1 MHKLFNRLGLL
12 LVATLSSFSINAQ
25 ALPSFVIEITDSKK
39 EKIPGAIVHIDAAH
53 FVSDDYGYA
62 IIPWEHHQ
70 SNIAITSIGFE
81 PYELKAHQIKVGDT
95 IKVILTQSRYSLDQV
110 EIAGHRQWESSLG
123 SIENIEKDDLNKKT
137 GLNLGSIIEGVRG
150 VHLLK
155 TGATIEK
162 PIVHGLHSNRVAVI
176 NNGVKQK
183 GQEWG
188 AEHAPEIDPYSAGE
202 IKVIKGAESVKY
214 GGEAM
219 GGAIL
224 ISPPTLRMDTT
235 IYGSLRLA
243 SQSNGRSISGAL
255 KLGGHHR
262 RLPHL
267 SWMIQAS
274 AKKSGNLKTA
284 DYYLENSGVQETNAH
299 AYLNYTREHFQSNLN
314 YSLFHTD
321 LGILTSS
328 HIGSLEDLLFHIG
341 QGRPIEKGAFSYKI
355 NAPRQNINHH
365 LVKWRNHIHLSDYA
379 HLTVQYSFQWNQRKE
394 FDIRRADRSSTP
406 SIDLSLKAHDLS
418 VQLEWTPHSNFD
430 FDFGIFG
437 AFQDNENIPG
447 TFTTPLIPDYI
458 QQEVG
463 LYALGNW
470 NHKKWRVQG
479 GVRGDLMHVNALGY
493 NYLGQI
499 YGEEKTYGNISGTL
513 AAEYQ
518 INGAWQVTAITG
530 SAWRPPHVNELYS
543 TGLHH
548 GSAAF
553 ELGDEFLN
561 PEQSW
566 KNLISIKWRPYLP
579 FSIEIEAFSHLI
591 NDYIYLSP
599 TQEYWESL
607 RGIFPIFQYQQTK
620 AHLYGLD
627 FLGKWHI
634 TNTIDYSV
642 QASLIK
648 AKDLTNQS
656 YLPQIP
662 AHQLR
667 QSLSWSIGQ
676 WKNTSTPYVKL
687 EHVWMGK
694 QNDYHE
700 NLDFVAPPNAYHLL
714 NASIGAKWHLKK
726 QVINVD
732 LSVQNLTNQL
742 YKDYLNRFRYYTHDL
757 GRSIQLRINY
767 EF

>member
-1 MHKLFNRLGLL
+1 MDDTG
-12 LVATLSSFSINAQ
+12 I
-25 ALPSFVIEITDSKK
+25 SKK
-39 EKIPGAIVHIDAAH
+39 KREFK
-53 FVSDDYGYA
+53 
-62 IIPWEHHQ
+62 
-70 SNIAITSIGFE
+70 
-81 PYELKAHQIKVGDT
+81 
-95 IKVILTQSRYSLDQV
+95 
-110 EIAGHRQWESSLG
+110 
-123 SIENIEKDDLNKKT
+123 
-137 GLNLGSIIEGVRG
+137 
-150 VHLLK
+150 
-155 TGATIEK
+155 
-162 PIVHGLHSNRVAVI
+162 
-176 NNGVKQK
+176 
-183 GQEWG
+183 
-188 AEHAPEIDPYSAGE
+188 
-202 IKVIKGAESVKY
+202 
-214 GGEAM
+214 
-219 GGAIL
+219 
-224 ISPPTLRMDTT
+224 
-235 IYGSLRLA
+235 
-243 SQSNGRSISGAL
+243 NGRLLFRKFWGS
-255 KLGGHHR
+255 R
-262 RLPHL
+262 NECTCL
-267 SWMIQAS
+267 SQLY
-274 AKKSGNLKTA
+274 N
-284 DYYLENSGVQETNAH
+284 
-299 AYLNYTREHFQSNLN
+299 HFQSNLN

-341 QGRPIEKGAFSYKI
+341 QGRPNEKGAFSYQI
-355 NAPRQNINHH
+355 NAPKQNIQHQ
-365 LVKWRNHIHLSDYA
+365 LIKWRNHIHLSDYA

-394 FDIRRADRSSTP
+394 FDIRRADRSSIP

-430 FDFGIFG
+430 FDFGLFG
-437 AFQDNENIPG
+437 AFQNNENIPG

-607 RGIFPIFQYQQTK
+607 RGVFPIFQYQQTK

-634 TNTIDYSV
+634 TNTFDYSV

-662 AHQLR
+662 AHQFR
-667 QSLSWSIGQ
+667 QTLSWSIGQ